1 MKYSLPIKNSK
12 YTLISKKPLDIEVPS
27 NIDRYEGSIETIVHD
42 INKFQFKSDQLYNAH
57 IIITADTIN
66 SFTLSSIIKR
76 LPKFKFDHKQVYV
89 NDIKHHGEYLKNII
103 NSDFFICDSYMLPI
117 IGYQNRAD
125 ATIYGNI
132 LNHRARLVRIIDFD
146 QTFLKPVL

>member
-57 IIITADTIN
+57 IIITADTID

-103 NSDFFICDSYMLPI
+103 NSDFFICDSYICLLYTSPSP
-117 IGYQNRAD
+117 RD
-125 ATIYGNI
+125 AT
-132 LNHRARLVRIIDFD
+132 LSRMPSSA
-146 QTFLKPVL
+146 